1 MGAHVVRT
9 NIYSALTLNFASI
22 LLNSSLVRS
31 MIIQT
36 GNANVNEF
44 KLAYLYF
51 PFVELSVVVM
61 LNKGECHCDGRPDM
75 M

>member
-1 MGAHVVRT
+1 MRAHALGPAT

-31 MIIQT
+31 VIIQT

-44 KLAYLYF
+44 KLAYLIFSFCWTVIGY
-51 PFVELSVVVM
+51 
-61 LNKGECHCDGRPDM
+61 DAQQ
-75 M
+75 